1 MDFNTANEKS
11 KEYELKLIELLNIQD
26 YIQSPSNKQF
36 KEFDIMTFTRN
47 DVISYEIKV
56 DFRARQ
62 TGNFFLEVSCSG
74 NDSGIYSSKA
84 DYYAIYTP
92 LMKQTNLYIIP
103 LSELKRIVNQ
113 YAIKM
118 KLVEGGDGFK
128 SEGYLLSIRRYLKE
142 YLYLT
147 FR

>member
-11 KEYELKLIELLNIQD
+11 KEYELKLVELLNIRD

-62 TGNFFLEVSCSG
+62 TGNFFMEISCSG
-74 NDSGIYSSKA
+74 NDSGIYSTKA
-84 DYYAIYTP
+84 DYYAIFTP

-103 LSELKRIVNQ
+103 VSELKRIKDK
-113 YAIKM
+113 YAIKL
-118 KLVEGGDGFK
+118 KCVKGGDGNR
-128 SEGYLLSIRRYLKE
+128 SQGLLLPIRRYLKE
-142 YLYLT
+142 YLYIT
-147 FR
+147 F